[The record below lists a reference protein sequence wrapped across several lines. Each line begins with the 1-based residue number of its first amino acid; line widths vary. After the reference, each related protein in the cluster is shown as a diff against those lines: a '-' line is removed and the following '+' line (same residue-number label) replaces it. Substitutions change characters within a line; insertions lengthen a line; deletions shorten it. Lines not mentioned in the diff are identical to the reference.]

1 MTTLAERV
9 DIVIQKGAK
18 FYQEFQF
25 VQDDLQPI
33 SLAGKTLK
41 CMIKESHKSPT
52 VLHTL
57 TEDNGGMIML
67 DAANGS
73 FAMHIESDETN
84 VTVDYGIY
92 DIITIEDDYPT
103 TEIERIV
110 EGNVTYTKR
119 VTGA

>member
-1 MTTLAERV
+1 MTIVAERV
-9 DIVIQKGAK
+9 DLVIQKGAK

-33 SLAGKTLK
+33 TMVGKTLK
-41 CMIKESHKSPT
+41 CTIKESQKSPL

-67 DAANGS
+67 DAAQGS
-73 FAMHIESDETN
+73 FAMYIEADETN
-84 VTVDYGIY
+84 VSVDYGLY

-103 TEIERIV
+103 TEIERII
-110 EGNVTYTKR
+110 EGKVTYTQR
-119 VTGA
+119 VTV